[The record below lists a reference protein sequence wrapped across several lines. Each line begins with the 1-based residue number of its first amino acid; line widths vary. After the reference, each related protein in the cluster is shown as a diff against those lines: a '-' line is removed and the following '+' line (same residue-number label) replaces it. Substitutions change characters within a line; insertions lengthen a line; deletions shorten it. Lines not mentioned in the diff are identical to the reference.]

1 MSNNRKE
8 VCPACGHKSYWI
20 TPERNLNA
28 YCFVCGHTE
37 RNSNPQPLKRA
48 NDIHG
53 IRQLYGELTSYY
65 HSCLMLEHRNY
76 LLNRGF
82 TDETITA
89 YRIGFVPNSD
99 HILYRNEYAIDGG
112 IVRSDGTPFLT
123 GRLVFPYMVGSVV
136 TDMRGRLF
144 VGESEQKYL
153 SPYGGSFYRGADY
166 PFSYDNLEYENIVLT
181 EGEAKAI
188 ASNQAGIPTVSI
200 PGILSLRPQLKQ
212 RDNQVFTV
220 CFDNQLSNWFD
231 VVRAIQ
237 RLAKK
242 FQNLLVATLPLL
254 GRQKMDIDD
263 YIRDYGISA
272 YKEVITRAIPYSSW
286 LSLVRV

>member
-1 MSNNRKE
+1 
-8 VCPACGHKSYWI
+8 VQA
-20 TPERNLNA
+20 
-28 YCFVCGHTE
+28 
-37 RNSNPQPLKRA
+37 LKRA

-53 IRQLYGELTSYY
+53 IRQLYGELTDYY
-65 HSCLMLEHRNY
+65 HSCLAPEHRTY

-82 TDETITA
+82 TDETISA
-89 YRIGFVPNSD
+89 YRIGYVPD
-99 HILYRNEYAIDGG
+99 TTHILYRNEYVIDGG
-112 IVRSDGTPFLT
+112 IVRKDGTPFLL
-123 GRLVFPYMVGSVV
+123 GRLIFPYMVGSVV

-166 PFSYDNLEYENIVLT
+166 PYSYDNLAQHEKIVLT

-188 ASNQAGIPTVSI
+188 ASNQAGVPTVSI

-212 RDNQVFTV
+212 RDNQTFTV
-220 CFDNQLSNWFD
+220 CFDSQVEHWYD
-231 VVRAIQ
+231 VIRAIQ

-242 FQNLLVATLPLL
+242 FQNLLIATLPLL
-254 GRQKMDIDD
+254 GREKMDIDTF
-263 YIRDYGISA
+263 INDYGADKYKDVIS
-272 YKEVITRAIPYSSW
+272 RAIPYSNW